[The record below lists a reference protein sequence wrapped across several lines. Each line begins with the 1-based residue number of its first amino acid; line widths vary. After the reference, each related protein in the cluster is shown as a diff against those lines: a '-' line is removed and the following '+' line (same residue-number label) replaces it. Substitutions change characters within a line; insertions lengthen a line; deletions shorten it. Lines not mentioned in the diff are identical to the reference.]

1 MASVVIVGG
10 GWAGTA
16 AAVAARKGGADR
28 VILLERTDLLLGTGL
43 VGGIMRNNGRFTAAE
58 ELIAMGA
65 GDLIRLTDQ
74 AARHRNI
81 DFPGHK
87 HATLYDV
94 IKIEPLVRS
103 YLMELGVEV
112 RLQSRV
118 HQVRAENRKLK
129 EVITAAGETVTGEV
143 FVDTTGTAGP
153 QSNCSK
159 YGNGCAMCII
169 RCPAFGPRTSL
180 AAKMGIEEIKGLRK
194 GGGAGAI
201 SGSCK
206 LNKDSLSDELREQLE
221 LKGVAVVSLPPSLRK
236 GQESLRDKACQ
247 QYALTDYAESLVILD
262 TGHAKLM
269 TPYFPLELLRQIKGL
284 EKARYEDPYSGGK
297 GNSVRY
303 LAISPRDN
311 TMKVRGTKN
320 LFCGGEK
327 AGLYV
332 GHTEAI
338 VTGTLAGHNAA
349 RLALGKELL
358 ELPRSLAAGEL
369 IAFGQERMATEEG
382 LRERYTFSGS
392 VFFNRMEE
400 LGLYSCDP
408 VAIHERVKE
417 AGMLDVFA
425 DVPISTSSR
434 NF

>member
-1 MASVVIVGG
+1 MARVVIVGG

-16 AAVAARKGGADR
+16 AAVAARKAGASR
-28 VILLERTDLLLGTGL
+28 VILLERTDMLLGTGL

-74 AARHRNI
+74 VARHKNI

-94 IKIEPLVRS
+94 VKIEPLVRS
-103 YLMELGVEV
+103 YLRELGIDV

-118 HQVRAENRKLK
+118 RQVEAEGPKLNAA
-129 EVITAAGETVTGEV
+129 ITDTWEIVSGEV
-143 FVDTTGTAGP
+143 FVDATGTAGP

-159 YGNGCAMCII
+159 YGNGCAMCIM
-169 RCPAFGPRTSL
+169 RCPSFGPRISL
-180 AAKMGIEEIKGLRK
+180 AAQMGIDEIKGLR
-194 GGGAGAI
+194 GGGGVGAF

-206 LNKDSLSDELREQLE
+206 LNKDSLGEELRQQLDS
-221 LKGVAVVSLPPSLRK
+221 KGVAVLSLPPGLRK

-269 TPYFPLELLRQIKGL
+269 TPYFPVDLLRQIKGL
-284 EKARYEDPYSGGK
+284 ERARYEDPYSGGT

-303 LAISPRDN
+303 MAVSPRDN
-311 TMKVRGTKN
+311 TMKVSGAEN

-338 VTGTLAGHNAA
+338 VTGTLAGHNAV
-349 RLALGKELL
+349 RLALGRELL
-358 ELPRSLAAGEL
+358 ELPRSLAIGEL
-369 IAFGQERMATEEG
+369 VAFGRERMAAEEG

-392 VFFNRMEE
+392 VFFSRMEK
-400 LGLYSCDP
+400 LGLYSCEP
-408 VAIHERVKE
+408 AVIYERVKKV
-417 AGMLDVFA
+417 GMLGVFTV
-425 DVPISTSSR
+425 VPISNSSR
-434 NF
+434 IF